1 MRRAGFLRARDR
13 ARESPRYF
21 RRARPRLRRYH
32 FRRLEGAFDHAGER
46 RARYRGGVLHHVEEL
61 QHGGLAHRVH
71 GRQQGPRP
79 RARADQELPR
89 LRHFHAD
96 TGRLDRR
103 PRRSAGLRS
112 RAPHEVPAAPRR
124 HGARPAR
131 AGLAGRESEGIDV
144 HLGEDPRGLRQA
156 WLARIRKKNP
166 QGREGRR
173 VSGDRI
179 RRPWGR
185 SRENRADRKRG
196 PHPTS
201 HPRDPRYVP
210 QGRIA
215 VMRIV
220 EVTDESGVIA
230 APDWLKKAE
239 AVHRQ
244 LRTALPPE
252 YEAKMKRV
260 FAGGARMCVAADGAD
275 VAGMA
280 VYRMYEN
287 TFYGKQLYVDDLV
300 TDEARRS
307 SGVGRT
313 LLGYLEQKARAAGF
327 DSLTLDSG
335 TQRLQAHKFYFREGM
350 AVTSFHFMK
359 KLK

>member
-1 MRRAGFLRARDR
+1 
-13 ARESPRYF
+13 
-21 RRARPRLRRYH
+21 
-32 FRRLEGAFDHAGER
+32 
-46 RARYRGGVLHHVEEL
+46 
-61 QHGGLAHRVH
+61 
-71 GRQQGPRP
+71 
-79 RARADQELPR
+79 
-89 LRHFHAD
+89 
-96 TGRLDRR
+96 
-103 PRRSAGLRS
+103 
-112 RAPHEVPAAPRR
+112 
-124 HGARPAR
+124 
-131 AGLAGRESEGIDV
+131 
-144 HLGEDPRGLRQA
+144 
-156 WLARIRKKNP
+156 
-166 QGREGRR
+166 
-173 VSGDRI
+173 
-179 RRPWGR
+179 
-185 SRENRADRKRG
+185 
-196 PHPTS
+196 
-201 HPRDPRYVP
+201 
-210 QGRIA
+210 
-215 VMRIV
+215 MRIV

-230 APDWLKKAE
+230 APGWLKKAE

-244 LRTALPPE
+244 LRTALPSE

-260 FAGGARMCVAADGAD
+260 FAGGARMCVATDGAD
-275 VAGMA
+275 VAGVA

>member
-1 MRRAGFLRARDR
+1 
-13 ARESPRYF
+13 
-21 RRARPRLRRYH
+21 
-32 FRRLEGAFDHAGER
+32 
-46 RARYRGGVLHHVEEL
+46 
-61 QHGGLAHRVH
+61 
-71 GRQQGPRP
+71 
-79 RARADQELPR
+79 
-89 LRHFHAD
+89 
-96 TGRLDRR
+96 
-103 PRRSAGLRS
+103 
-112 RAPHEVPAAPRR
+112 
-124 HGARPAR
+124 
-131 AGLAGRESEGIDV
+131 
-144 HLGEDPRGLRQA
+144 
-156 WLARIRKKNP
+156 
-166 QGREGRR
+166 
-173 VSGDRI
+173 
-179 RRPWGR
+179 
-185 SRENRADRKRG
+185 
-196 PHPTS
+196 
-201 HPRDPRYVP
+201 
-210 QGRIA
+210 
-215 VMRIV
+215 MRIV

-260 FAGGARMCVAADGAD
+260 FAGGARMCVATDGAD
-275 VAGMA
+275 VAGVA

-287 TFYGKQLYVDDLV
+287 TFYGKQLYVDDLI

-307 SGVGRT
+307 SGVGRA

>member
-1 MRRAGFLRARDR
+1 
-13 ARESPRYF
+13 
-21 RRARPRLRRYH
+21 
-32 FRRLEGAFDHAGER
+32 
-46 RARYRGGVLHHVEEL
+46 
-61 QHGGLAHRVH
+61 
-71 GRQQGPRP
+71 
-79 RARADQELPR
+79 
-89 LRHFHAD
+89 
-96 TGRLDRR
+96 
-103 PRRSAGLRS
+103 
-112 RAPHEVPAAPRR
+112 
-124 HGARPAR
+124 
-131 AGLAGRESEGIDV
+131 
-144 HLGEDPRGLRQA
+144 
-156 WLARIRKKNP
+156 
-166 QGREGRR
+166 
-173 VSGDRI
+173 
-179 RRPWGR
+179 
-185 SRENRADRKRG
+185 
-196 PHPTS
+196 
-201 HPRDPRYVP
+201 
-210 QGRIA
+210 
-215 VMRIV
+215 MRIV
-220 EVTDESGVIA
+220 EVTDGSGVIA

-275 VAGMA
+275 VAGVA
-280 VYRMYEN
+280 VYRIYEN

>member
-1 MRRAGFLRARDR
+1 
-13 ARESPRYF
+13 
-21 RRARPRLRRYH
+21 
-32 FRRLEGAFDHAGER
+32 
-46 RARYRGGVLHHVEEL
+46 
-61 QHGGLAHRVH
+61 
-71 GRQQGPRP
+71 
-79 RARADQELPR
+79 
-89 LRHFHAD
+89 
-96 TGRLDRR
+96 
-103 PRRSAGLRS
+103 
-112 RAPHEVPAAPRR
+112 
-124 HGARPAR
+124 
-131 AGLAGRESEGIDV
+131 
-144 HLGEDPRGLRQA
+144 
-156 WLARIRKKNP
+156 
-166 QGREGRR
+166 
-173 VSGDRI
+173 
-179 RRPWGR
+179 
-185 SRENRADRKRG
+185 
-196 PHPTS
+196 
-201 HPRDPRYVP
+201 
-210 QGRIA
+210 
-215 VMRIV
+215 MRIV

-230 APDWLKKAE
+230 APGWLKKAE

-260 FAGGARMCVAADGAD
+260 FAGGARMCVATDGAD
-275 VAGMA
+275 VAGVA

-300 TDEARRS
+300 TDQARRS

>member
-1 MRRAGFLRARDR
+1 
-13 ARESPRYF
+13 
-21 RRARPRLRRYH
+21 
-32 FRRLEGAFDHAGER
+32 
-46 RARYRGGVLHHVEEL
+46 
-61 QHGGLAHRVH
+61 
-71 GRQQGPRP
+71 
-79 RARADQELPR
+79 
-89 LRHFHAD
+89 
-96 TGRLDRR
+96 
-103 PRRSAGLRS
+103 
-112 RAPHEVPAAPRR
+112 
-124 HGARPAR
+124 
-131 AGLAGRESEGIDV
+131 
-144 HLGEDPRGLRQA
+144 
-156 WLARIRKKNP
+156 
-166 QGREGRR
+166 
-173 VSGDRI
+173 
-179 RRPWGR
+179 
-185 SRENRADRKRG
+185 
-196 PHPTS
+196 
-201 HPRDPRYVP
+201 
-210 QGRIA
+210 
-215 VMRIV
+215 MRIV

-230 APDWLKKAE
+230 APGWLKKAE

-260 FAGGARMCVAADGAD
+260 FAGGARMCVATDGAD
-275 VAGMA
+275 VAGVA

-359 KLK
+359 NLK

>member
-1 MRRAGFLRARDR
+1 
-13 ARESPRYF
+13 
-21 RRARPRLRRYH
+21 
-32 FRRLEGAFDHAGER
+32 
-46 RARYRGGVLHHVEEL
+46 
-61 QHGGLAHRVH
+61 
-71 GRQQGPRP
+71 
-79 RARADQELPR
+79 
-89 LRHFHAD
+89 
-96 TGRLDRR
+96 
-103 PRRSAGLRS
+103 
-112 RAPHEVPAAPRR
+112 
-124 HGARPAR
+124 
-131 AGLAGRESEGIDV
+131 
-144 HLGEDPRGLRQA
+144 
-156 WLARIRKKNP
+156 
-166 QGREGRR
+166 
-173 VSGDRI
+173 
-179 RRPWGR
+179 
-185 SRENRADRKRG
+185 
-196 PHPTS
+196 
-201 HPRDPRYVP
+201 
-210 QGRIA
+210 
-215 VMRIV
+215 MRIV
-220 EVTDESGVIA
+220 EVTDGSGVIA
-230 APDWLKKAE
+230 APGWLKKAE

-275 VAGMA
+275 VAGVA